1 MRPNKRT
8 FKILAALRKIL
19 IQADYKT
26 VFKKFVDQ
34 GNDEE
39 TVKQYLTEFK
49 ELRDKKDLGEFK
61 DIDLWG
67 KKSFEEFKEFV
78 KKSKL
83 EKSKTEEKKIE
94 KSEGAALVHQNNDWS
109 VYRIFT
115 HKAARRYGAGTK
127 WCITEED
134 GTRWRE
140 YTKYSVF
147 YFLISDSRD
156 SEEDP
161 FYKIAVQVN
170 KHDVLKKTFWDASD
184 VSYNAVQMADILL
197 EVFKDNEEIDKV
209 LVPFEMPKPDW
220 LKGLKEKGMTDSVRE
235 EIEETYYGMTP
246 IKYIPEHQFLAFDE
260 YKSVSDYVKYSD
272 DHDLQ
277 WAYKYIEGTEYID
290 PDIGGISTDEINA
303 VLQKLKIKYPKEYED
318 FISKLLKDS
327 TLSEY
332 LEDNEELKIKTIE
345 EFNSTYGYGHKQG
358 TSAVA
363 HFIFSGD
370 DHDVW
375 NIFAFSL
382 NDASR
387 SATESQ
393 LYKRIEKN
401 LLECSA
407 LLVSTGKSTDGSK
420 EYIMLDEPVYVG
432 FYLDDAG
439 FVENYEEYRD
449 EETKNLGID
458 KFDYEYPDTD
468 EILTQLIEHHLPEYV
483 GS

>member
-8 FKILAALRKIL
+8 FKILAALKKII

-34 GNDEE
+34 GNGEE

-140 YTKYSVF
+140 YTKDSVF

-235 EIEETYYGMTP
+235 EIEEAYGMTP
-246 IKYIPEHQFLAFDE
+246 IKYIPEHQFLAFED
-260 YKSVSDYVKYSD
+260 YKSVGEYVKYSD

-277 WAYKYIEGTEYID
+277 WAYKYIDGTEYID
-290 PDIGGISTDEINA
+290 PDIGGISENEIDA
-303 VLQKLKIKYPKEYED
+303 VLVGLKSKYPKEYED

-332 LEDNEELKIKTIE
+332 LEDSEDLKIKTIE
-345 EFNSTYGYGHKQG
+345 EFKAAKLK
-358 TSAVA
+358 TSVVGS
-363 HFIFSGD
+363 FIFSGD
-370 DHDVW
+370 DHDVLD
-375 NIFAFSL
+375 IFNFSL

-393 LYKRIEKN
+393 LYKRVEKN

-420 EYIMLDEPVYVG
+420 EYIILDEPVYVG
-432 FYLDDAG
+432 LYLADAD

-449 EETKNLGID
+449 EETKHLGID

-468 EILTQLIEHHLPEYV
+468 EILTQLVDYHLNEYV

>member
-8 FKILAALRKIL
+8 FKILAALKKII

-34 GNDEE
+34 GNGEE

-83 EKSKTEEKKIE
+83 EKSKTEEKKLE

-140 YTKYSVF
+140 YTKDSVF

-235 EIEETYYGMTP
+235 EIEEAYGMTP
-246 IKYIPEHQFLAFDE
+246 IKYIPEHQFLAFED
-260 YKSVSDYVKYSD
+260 YKSVGEYVKYSD

-277 WAYKYIEGTEYID
+277 WAYKYIDGTEYID
-290 PDIGGISTDEINA
+290 PDIGGISENEIDA
-303 VLQKLKIKYPKEYED
+303 VLVGLKSKYPKEYED

-332 LEDNEELKIKTIE
+332 LEDSEDLKIKTIE
-345 EFNSTYGYGHKQG
+345 EFKAAKLK
-358 TSAVA
+358 TSVVGS
-363 HFIFSGD
+363 FIFSGD
-370 DHDVW
+370 DHDVLD
-375 NIFAFSL
+375 IFNFSL

-393 LYKRIEKN
+393 LYKRVEKN

-420 EYIMLDEPVYVG
+420 EYIILDEPVYVG
-432 FYLDDAG
+432 FYLADAD

-449 EETKNLGID
+449 EETKHLGID

-468 EILTQLIEHHLPEYV
+468 EILTQLVDYHLNEYV

>member
-8 FKILAALRKIL
+8 IKILAALKKII

-49 ELRDKKDLGEFK
+49 ELRDTKDLGEFK

-83 EKSKTEEKKIE
+83 EKSKTEEKRIE
-94 KSEGAALVHQNNDWS
+94 KTEGAELVHQNNDWS
-109 VYRIFT
+109 VYKIFT
-115 HKAARRYGAGTK
+115 HKAARRYGAGTR

-140 YTKYSVF
+140 YTKDNVF
-147 YFLISDSRD
+147 YFLISKNRD
-156 SEEDP
+156 QENP

-170 KHDVLKKTFWDASD
+170 KHNALKKTFWDAND
-184 VSYNAVQMADILL
+184 DAWNASQVNEILL
-197 EVFKDNEEIDKV
+197 KVFKDNEEIDKV

-220 LKGLKEKGMTDSVRE
+220 LKELKENGMTNSVID
-235 EIEETYYGMTP
+235 EIEETYGMTP
-246 IKYIPEHQFLAFDE
+246 LKYIPEHQFLAFED
-260 YKSVSDYVKYSD
+260 YKNVGEYVKYSD
-272 DHDLQ
+272 IHDLQ
-277 WAYKYIEGTEYID
+277 WAYKYMDGTEYID
-290 PDIGGISTDEINA
+290 PDIGGISTNEIGD
-303 VLQKLKIKYPKEYED
+303 VLEKLKSKYPKEYED

-345 EFNSTYGYGHKQG
+345 EFNAANLR
-358 TSAVA
+358 TSVVA
-363 HFIFSGD
+363 HFISSED
-370 DHDVW
+370 DMDVW

-432 FYLDDAG
+432 FYLADAG

-468 EILTQLIEHHLPEYV
+468 EILTQLIEYHLPEYV

>member
-8 FKILAALRKIL
+8 FKILAALKKII

-34 GNDEE
+34 GNGEE

-140 YTKYSVF
+140 YTKDSVF

-235 EIEETYYGMTP
+235 EIEEAYGMTP
-246 IKYIPEHQFLAFDE
+246 IKYIPEHQFLAFED
-260 YKSVSDYVKYSD
+260 YKSVGEYVKYSD

-277 WAYKYIEGTEYID
+277 WAYKYIDGTEYID
-290 PDIGGISTDEINA
+290 PDIGGISENEIDA
-303 VLQKLKIKYPKEYED
+303 VLVGLKSKYPKEYED

-332 LEDNEELKIKTIE
+332 LEDSEDLKIKTIE
-345 EFNSTYGYGHKQG
+345 EFKAAKLK
-358 TSAVA
+358 TSVVGS
-363 HFIFSGD
+363 FIFSGD
-370 DHDVW
+370 DHDVLD
-375 NIFAFSL
+375 IFNFSL

-393 LYKRIEKN
+393 LYKRVEKN

-420 EYIMLDEPVYVG
+420 EYIILDEPVYVG
-432 FYLDDAG
+432 FYLADAD

-449 EETKNLGID
+449 EETKHLGID

-468 EILTQLIEHHLPEYV
+468 EILTQLVDYHLNEYV